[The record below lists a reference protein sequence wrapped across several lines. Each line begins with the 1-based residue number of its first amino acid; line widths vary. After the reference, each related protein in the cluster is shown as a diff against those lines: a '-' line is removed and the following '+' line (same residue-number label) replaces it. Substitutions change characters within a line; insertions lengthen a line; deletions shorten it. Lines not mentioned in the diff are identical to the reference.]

1 VPVLLELGQLYSRVG
16 LNKLAYQSFL
26 QASALAGSSAD
37 PEALV
42 EAQTGSRLALQRI
55 QVPQP

>member
-26 QASALAGSSAD
+26 QASTLAGAD
-37 PEALV
+37 QEALV

-55 QVPQP
+55 QLPQP